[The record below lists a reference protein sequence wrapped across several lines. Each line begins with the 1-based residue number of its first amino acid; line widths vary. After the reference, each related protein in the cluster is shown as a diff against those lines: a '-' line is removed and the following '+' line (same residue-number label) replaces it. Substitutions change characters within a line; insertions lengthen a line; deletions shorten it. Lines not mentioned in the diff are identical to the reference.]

1 MTREV
6 AYLDLHRSGDL
17 ALRAERARRLL
28 QSCELCPRRC
38 RANRLEDEWGKCRTG
53 PRAIV
58 SSHGPHF
65 GEESPLVGH
74 GGSGTV
80 FFTNCN
86 LACVFCQNFTI
97 SQLGEGGEVGAEE
110 LAAMMV
116 SLQRRGCHNVNL
128 VTPTHVVPQIL
139 EALHLAVSAG
149 LSIPLVY
156 NCGGYESVETLRLL
170 DGIVDI
176 YMPDMKYSDDRIAR
190 RYSGVDDYWSMTTAA
205 VKEMHRQVGDLRTDE
220 RGVATRGL
228 LVRHLV
234 LPHDLAGT
242 GEVVRFLAEE
252 ISRQTYVNIMA
263 QYHPCHRSP
272 EFPLLSRPLIDEE
285 FMRAV
290 DLARRHGL
298 IRLDRLDVPRR
309 ARPVLR

>member
-1 MTREV
+1 
-6 AYLDLHRSGDL
+6 
-17 ALRAERARRLL
+17 
-28 QSCELCPRRC
+28 
-38 RANRLEDEWGKCRTG
+38 
-53 PRAIV
+53 
-58 SSHGPHF
+58 
-65 GEESPLVGH
+65 
-74 GGSGTV
+74 
-80 FFTNCN
+80 
-86 LACVFCQNFTI
+86 
-97 SQLGEGGEVGAEE
+97 
-110 LAAMMV
+110 
-116 SLQRRGCHNVNL
+116 
-128 VTPTHVVPQIL
+128 VVPQIL

-298 IRLDRLDVPRR
+298 IRPDRLDVPRR